1 MGGNHVGNHQD
12 KMVDSL
18 HANRGHQRMLA
29 SKSLVVGAVQVMQVA
44 GELEQQLEP
53 HDEEKARDRQ

>member
-1 MGGNHVGNHQD
+1 
-12 KMVDSL
+12 
-18 HANRGHQRMLA
+18 MLA